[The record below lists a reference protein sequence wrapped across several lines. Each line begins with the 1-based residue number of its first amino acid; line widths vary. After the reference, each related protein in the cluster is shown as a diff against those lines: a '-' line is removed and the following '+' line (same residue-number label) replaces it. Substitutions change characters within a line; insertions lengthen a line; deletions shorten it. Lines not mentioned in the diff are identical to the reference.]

1 MKAPG
6 LIDGVLIA
14 ALIAVG
20 AGIAGLLLG
29 GFVGLGSLFNL
40 VLPAATL
47 VYLLYLLR
55 RSETRVGRVV
65 VISGWAIAS
74 LAGWLLDLALLQQV
88 LMQAGLVWLTR
99 SLYFHSSLLSA
110 LLDLALVA
118 GGLLTGAWALV
129 NTGSLAA
136 ALWSFFL
143 LQALFGWIP
152 AFTPQQPDDPF
163 YRRDDSSRFQSAH
176 RVAIDAVR
184 KLTQP

>member
-14 ALIAVG
+14 AAIALC
-20 AGIAGLLLG
+20 AGLAGLLLG
-29 GFVGLGSLFNL
+29 GFVGLAALVDL

-55 RSETRVGRVV
+55 RSKARVGRVV
-65 VISGWAIAS
+65 LLAVWAAVS
-74 LAGWLLDLALLQQV
+74 LAGWLLDLTLAQQV
-88 LMQAGLVWLTR
+88 LAQAGLVWLTR
-99 SLYFHSSLLSA
+99 SLYFHASLLSA

-118 GGLLTGAWALV
+118 AGLLAGAWALL
-129 NTGSLAA
+129 NTGSFAA

-152 AFTPQQPDDPF
+152 AFTPRQSAEPY
-163 YRRDDSSRFQSAH
+163 YRRDDTSRFQSAH